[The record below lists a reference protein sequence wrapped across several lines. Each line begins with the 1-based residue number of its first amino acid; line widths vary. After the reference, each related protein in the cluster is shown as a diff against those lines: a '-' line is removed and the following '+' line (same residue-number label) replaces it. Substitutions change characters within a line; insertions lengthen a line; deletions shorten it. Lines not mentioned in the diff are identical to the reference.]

1 MSKATSGTFR
11 AVALSTSGNSDLD
24 DRVLSETPAQAGT
37 VRLSR
42 KQWQRQQAEILIDEA
57 ETLDDLQV
65 RRVPT
70 KLHIRCPCGHQGS
83 VEVFLDKPPRLRCV
97 KCGNRN
103 PIICSRDRS
112 RVWSGQRR
120 GR

>member
-1 MSKATSGTFR
+1 MTNKT
-11 AVALSTSGNSDLD
+11 
-24 DRVLSETPAQAGT
+24 
-37 VRLSR
+37 R
-42 KQWQRQQAEILIDEA
+42 KGDAPVI
-57 ETLDDLQV
+57 
-65 RRVPT
+65 RRFPT
-70 KLHIRCPCGHQGS
+70 KLHIRCTCGHQGTVS
-83 VEVFLDKPPRLRCV
+83 IFLDKVPKLRCT

>member
-1 MSKATSGTFR
+1 MTNKT
-11 AVALSTSGNSDLD
+11 
-24 DRVLSETPAQAGT
+24 
-37 VRLSR
+37 R
-42 KQWQRQQAEILIDEA
+42 KGDAP
-57 ETLDDLQV
+57 V
-65 RRVPT
+65 
-70 KLHIRCPCGHQGS
+70 IRTCGHQGTVS
-83 VEVFLDKPPRLRCV
+83 IFLDKVPKLRCA

>member
-1 MSKATSGTFR
+1 MSLRRKAW
-11 AVALSTSGNSDLD
+11 N
-24 DRVLSETPAQAGT
+24 
-37 VRLSR
+37 
-42 KQWQRQQAEILIDEA
+42 RQQLEILINEA
-57 ETLDDLQV
+57 ETLDALQV

-112 RVWSGQRR
+112 RVWSAQRR